1 MLQSLIPMSCLNTQ
15 LACLLKLGK
24 SEEHDKKKVLDFNT
38 SVSGESRNS
47 CSPELTLFGSK
58 VRFSKQIASELTNMK
73 ITSSGFIVA
82 VLGMTIAN
90 KLGGS
95 EPSDVDWFA
104 EYEMSK
110 DNGDVDDEGEALGL
124 DVDSAG

>member
-1 MLQSLIPMSCLNTQ
+1 MFN
-15 LACLLKLGK
+15 
-24 SEEHDKKKVLDFNT
+24 FNT
-38 SVSGESRNS
+38 SVRGESRNS
-47 CSPELTLFGSK
+47 CSPELTLFGSN

-73 ITSSGFIVA
+73 ITSAGFIVA